1 MNIEMSLIS
10 SSNPSNSTPTTS
22 IQANGSTAICHVRRS
37 EGEMTLSYYATEAGG
52 PAWYVKIF
60 SLPPLLITLILTK
73 IVLL

>member
-1 MNIEMSLIS
+1 MASMNIEMSLIS

-52 PAWYVKIF
+52 PAWYAKNF
-60 SLPPLLITLILTK
+60 
-73 IVLL
+73 